1 MEPNHDRQLKL
12 ALDFVEQTGRNI
24 FLTGRAGTGKTTFLR
39 SLKERIFKRMIVV
52 APTGVAAINAGGVTI
67 HSFFQM
73 PFGPQIP
80 KHDDHRLPDESGS
93 QEAIKPI
100 QRFSRVK
107 INIIKSLDLLVIDE
121 ISMVRA
127 DLLDGIDEV
136 LRRFRDRNR
145 PFGGVQLL
153 MIGDLQQLAPIVRED
168 EWRILRPYYDTM
180 FFFGSRA
187 LQKSDYVT
195 IELHHIFRQK
205 DEDFIRIL
213 NRIRDNSADDLILQ
227 ELNRRYIPG
236 FHKENHEGYI
246 TLTTHNSQ
254 AQSINNSELLRI
266 NTKAFTFTAEVEG
279 DFSEYS
285 YPTDFHLTLKKGA
298 QVMFIKN
305 DPASEKRFF
314 NGKIGA
320 IVEIDADKIIVKCK
334 DDPETITVERLEWRN
349 YRYNINE
356 ETKEIEET
364 ITGTFTQYPLKLA
377 WAITIH
383 KSQGL
388 TFDKTIVDAN
398 AAFAFGQVYVAL
410 SRCRTLEGLVLSSPV
425 LPHCL
430 KSDAVVSEFVHEME
444 RKPTGERVLTDSRFE
459 YQRELLME
467 LFDFHTAQSRIFHC
481 MKIMK
486 ENKGSLPGHFPDRFS
501 TLLSRVRAD
510 VMVVAERFMMQL
522 NHLISHNRN
531 IDKNEPLQER
541 LKKACVY
548 FRDQIGAL
556 IEKDLGNLELETDNK
571 LVRKQMGEAMERLEQ
586 FFEIK
591 KACLHA
597 CTDGFSVKKYLEVRA
612 KASVHIPEGGRKR
625 RHPVE
630 TFAGVVDHP
639 ILLKMLK
646 SWRSSKAADLGRPDH
661 RVLSLKSMA
670 AIANQLPVNPVH
682 LYAVKGVSRKKI
694 KEFGEDIMGL
704 ILAYCSEQQIPV
716 HSGEMQLS
724 KQKMKTGLDSK
735 GISYELFQSGR
746 SIEDIAADR
755 SMAVST
761 IEGHLAYFVGTGDI
775 SINRLVSQE
784 KVEWVISHL
793 KNQNYNGL
801 GGIKAALGDKVSY
814 AELRFVMKH
823 LARKQ

>member
-39 SLKERIFKRMIVV
+39 SLKEKIFKRMIVV

-80 KHDDHRLPDESGS
+80 GHGHHRLKDESAN
-93 QEAIKPI
+93 QEAIKPV
-100 QRFSRVK
+100 QHFSRVK
-107 INIIKSLDLLVIDE
+107 ISIIKSLDLLVIDE

-153 MIGDLQQLAPIVRED
+153 MIGDLQQLAPIVRDD
-168 EWRILRPYYDTM
+168 EWRILRPYYDTV

-195 IELHHIFRQK
+195 IELQHIFRQK

-254 AQSINNSELLRI
+254 AQSINDRELRGI
-266 NTKAFTFTAEVEG
+266 KTKAFTFTAEVEG

-285 YPTDFHLTLKKGA
+285 YPTDFHLVLKKGA
-298 QVMFIKN
+298 RVMFIKN
-305 DPASEKRFF
+305 DPAPEKRFY
-314 NGKIGA
+314 NGKIGT
-320 IVEIDADKIIVKCK
+320 IEEIDADEIIVKCM
-334 DDPETITVERLEWRN
+334 DDHETIPVDRLEWHN
-349 YRYNINE
+349 YRYDIRE

-364 ITGTFTQYPLKLA
+364 ITGTFKQYPLKLA

-388 TFDKTIVDAN
+388 TFDKAIVDAN

-425 LPHCL
+425 LSHCL
-430 KSDAVVSEFVHEME
+430 KSDAAVSEFVQEME
-444 RKPTGERVLTDSRFE
+444 RNPTGENALEVSKFE
-459 YQRELLME
+459 YQRELMME
-467 LFDFHTAQSRIFHC
+467 LFDFQPGQNRIFHC
-481 MKIMK
+481 MKIIR
-486 ENKGSLPGHFPDRFS
+486 ENPGSLPVHFPERFS
-501 TLLSRVRAD
+501 ALLSQLKTGIIP
-510 VMVVAERFMMQL
+510 VAERFMVQL
-522 NHLISHNRN
+522 NQLITQNKN
-531 IDKNEPLQER
+531 IDENAALRER
-541 LKKACVY
+541 VKKACVY
-548 FRDQIGAL
+548 FRDQIETL
-556 IEKDLGNLELETDNK
+556 IENELGNNEIETDNK
-571 LVRKQMGEAMERLEQ
+571 LVRKQLEEAIERLEQ
-586 FFEIK
+586 FFAIR
-591 KACLHA
+591 KACLNA
-597 CTDGFSVKKYLEVRA
+597 CAEGFTIKKYLEARA
-612 KASVHIPEGGRKR
+612 KASVQLPEKGRR
-625 RHPVE
+625 TRYRDE
-630 TFAGVVDHP
+630 TFAGVVKHP
-639 ILLKMLK
+639 ILLKLLK
-646 SWRSSKAADLGRPDH
+646 SWRRSKAAESGKPDH

-670 AIANQLPVNPVH
+670 AIANHLPVSPVQ
-682 LYAVKGVSRKKI
+682 LYAVKGVSRKKM
-694 KEFGEDIMGL
+694 KEFGEEIMGV
-704 ILAYCSEQQIPV
+704 ILLYCSEQKIPV
-716 HSGEMQLS
+716 PAGEMQLS
-724 KQKMKTGLDSK
+724 KQKMRAGFDSK
-735 GISYELFQSGR
+735 GISYELFQSGMT
-746 SIEDIAADR
+746 IEDIATDR

-761 IEGHLAYFVGTGDI
+761 IEGHLAYFVGTGEI
-775 SINRLVSQE
+775 SISRLVPQE
-784 KVEWVISHL
+784 KVEWVISYL
-793 KNQNYNGL
+793 KNNNYHGL
-801 GGIKAALGDKVSY
+801 GQIKAALGDKVSF

-823 LARKQ
+823 LDRKQ